1 VNLNTLIKGIQSQ
14 KIKGNTLEEKAE
26 WFKGK
31 KEEMDKK
38 LIGDTD
44 NANDIEELDK
54 AYKEG
59 FLDELKLIL
68 G

>member
-1 VNLNTLIKGIQSQ
+1 VNLILSLKEFSH
-14 KIKGNTLEEKAE
+14 KDKRNTLEEKAE

-44 NANDIEELDK
+44 NA
-54 AYKEG
+54 
-59 FLDELKLIL
+59 
-68 G
+68 